1 MGQLH
6 IQMGLSQ
13 NKTSIPQNTKNFR
26 ILIMTQ
32 WGICD
37 DFDEKRETCR
47 GLDMLAQ
54 IERRKKDREMGVRNP
69 RKERSEL
76 FKSKG
81 KSERRMQGV
90 TIYGDWSS
98 VYNVAFM

>member
-47 GLDMLAQ
+47 GFDMLAQ

-90 TIYGDWSS
+90 TIYGHWSS
-98 VYNVAFM
+98 LSTM